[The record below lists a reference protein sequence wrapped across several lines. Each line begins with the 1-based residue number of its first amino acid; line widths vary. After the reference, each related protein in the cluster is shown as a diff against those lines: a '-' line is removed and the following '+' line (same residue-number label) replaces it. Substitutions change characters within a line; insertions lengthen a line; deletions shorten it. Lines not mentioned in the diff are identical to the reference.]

1 MKSFS
6 FAIGVVI
13 VAIAAAIVVG
23 SVTWVF
29 WDALKST
36 DLDAFRAII
45 GAFAGAFFAYLF
57 VRFGDALKK
66 VYDRKES
73 NHTALAKLQHY
84 FNDCLNTTSDNIF
97 IINNCVEVFTEARL
111 ASAEVPIYM
120 NSFHQYPVN
129 RDVVVQLTNV
139 DFLNEVFSLNTTL
152 RKMND
157 SLITIDRSYSQ
168 LRDSY
173 LAKTIDEAIY
183 KANARQYRD
192 RCTEIKAFLLQL
204 KDDLIRLYAVTN
216 LLMQDR
222 PFLVRVILALVRTS
236 YPKNFDV
243 RLQIEQ
249 ERVAAEI
256 ETFAKISAQK
266 IRETQNKQK

>member
-1 MKSFS
+1 MKSLS

-36 DLDAFRAII
+36 NLDSFRAII

-73 NHTALAKLQHY
+73 NHTALVKLQHY

-111 ASAEVPIYM
+111 ASAKVPIYM

-129 RDVVVQLTNV
+129 RDVVAQLTNV

-157 SLITIDRSYSQ
+157 SLATIDRSYSQ

-173 LAKTIDEAIY
+173 LAKTIDEATY

>member
-1 MKSFS
+1 MKSLF
-6 FAIGVVI
+6 FVIGVVI
-13 VAIAAAIVVG
+13 VAIAAAIVAG
-23 SVTWVF
+23 SMTWVF
-29 WDALKST
+29 WDAWKST

-45 GAFAGAFFAYLF
+45 GALAGAFFAYLF

-73 NHTALAKLQHY
+73 NHTALVKLQHY

-111 ASAEVPIYM
+111 ASTEVPIYM

-129 RDVVVQLTNV
+129 QDVVTQLTNI
-139 DFLNEVFSLNTTL
+139 DFLNEVFSLNITL
-152 RKMND
+152 RKMNS
-157 SLITIDRSYSQ
+157 SLATIDRSYSQ

-173 LAKTIDEAIY
+173 LAKTIDETTY

-192 RCTEIKAFLLQL
+192 RCTEIKAFLSQL

-256 ETFAKISAQK
+256 EAFAKISTQK